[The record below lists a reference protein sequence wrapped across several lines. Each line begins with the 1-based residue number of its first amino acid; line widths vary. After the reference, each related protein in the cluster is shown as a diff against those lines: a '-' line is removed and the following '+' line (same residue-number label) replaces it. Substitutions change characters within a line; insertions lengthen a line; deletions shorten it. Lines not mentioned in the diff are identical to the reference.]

1 MNDPLAEK
9 IRFNSLFDL
18 YGNLLTD
25 KQREYFGYYYSE
37 DYSLSEI
44 AELLGVSR
52 NAVHDQ
58 IKIVTGHLDEF
69 ETKLGL
75 LERRGRLNVLA
86 SRLRALDSGDG
97 KLSALA
103 DEIEKTE

>member
-9 IRFNSLFDL
+9 IRYNSLFDL
-18 YGNLLTD
+18 YGSLLTD

-44 AELLGVSR
+44 ADLLGVSR

-58 IKIVTGHLDEF
+58 IRIVIAHLDEF
-69 ETKLGL
+69 ESKLGL
-75 LERRGRLNVLA
+75 LRRRERLNALA
-86 SRLRALDSGDG
+86 SRIRVLDSGDG
-97 KLSALA
+97 KLAALA